1 MKKMAILLFSILF
14 MLAACGEEE
23 QTVEEKKIEET
34 NKRLEEKAKKTE
46 TEQVKEKK
54 DISNNNNNNNN
65 ENIENK
71 TKNFKQSNGFY
82 DDFEDDSRTGDK
94 YIDKMTFKNVDTK
107 VPTLIIHANKE
118 FKDNISY
125 DQKQIAEDIAE
136 QNWSTAKNYLSSDE
150 IKGDININFIYH
162 DGDMFGKAKKYR
174 KNNEVE
180 FDYMESN

>member
-14 MLAACGEEE
+14 MLAACGEEDKSA
-23 QTVEEKKIEET
+23 EEKKIEET

-46 TEQVKEKK
+46 TEQIKEKK
-54 DISNNNNNNNN
+54 DTSNNNN

-71 TKNFKQSNGFY
+71 IKEFKQSNGFY

-107 VPTLIIHANKE
+107 VPTLIIHTNKE
-118 FKDNISY
+118 FKDNIPY
-125 DQKQIAEDIAE
+125 DQKRIAENIAE

-174 KNNEVE
+174 ENNEVE
-180 FDYMESN
+180 FYYMESN

>member
-1 MKKMAILLFSILF
+1 MKKMAILSFSILF
-14 MLAACGEEE
+14 MLAACGEEDKSA
-23 QTVEEKKIEET
+23 EEKKIEET

-46 TEQVKEKK
+46 TEQIKEKK
-54 DISNNNNNNNN
+54 DTSNNNNN

-71 TKNFKQSNGFY
+71 IKEFKQSNGFY

-107 VPTLIIHANKE
+107 VPTLIIHTNKE
-118 FKDNISY
+118 FKDNIPY

>member
-1 MKKMAILLFSILF
+1 MKKMVILSFSILF
-14 MLAACGEEE
+14 MLAACGEEDKSA
-23 QTVEEKKIEET
+23 EEKKIEET

-54 DISNNNNNNNN
+54 DTSNNN

-71 TKNFKQSNGFY
+71 IKDFKQSNGFY

-107 VPTLIIHANKE
+107 IPTLIIHTNKE
-118 FKDNISY
+118 FKDNIPY

-162 DGDMFGKAKKYR
+162 DGDTFGKAKKYR
-174 KNNEVE
+174 ENTEVE